1 MSTISL
7 PNLSLVMLVGVSGA
21 GKSTFA
27 ARHFGPFEVVSSDT
41 CRGIV
46 SNDPNDQ
53 AATAPAFELLETIV
67 GKRLEAGLLT
77 VVDATNVKPQDRAR
91 LVKLAR
97 RHHALSAAIVL
108 NLPLAEVKERHRQRT
123 DRNFGVEVLERQHRD
138 LRRGLKHLKREKIHN
153 VFILN
158 SAEEIDNVTIE
169 RVPLKVDRSDLHGP
183 FDIIGDVHGCFDEL
197 TALLEKLGYEL
208 SADGSNAHHPDGRK
222 TIFVGDL
229 VDRGPNSPAVLKLV
243 MGMVSDGNALCVP
256 GNHDSKLVRALDG
269 HNVTTGHGLAETLT
283 QLAGESEEFRKD
295 VRDFIDHLP
304 VHYVLDD
311 GALVVAHAG
320 LPEHLHGRA
329 SGKVRE
335 FALYGATTGKL
346 DENGLPERLDWAADY
361 RGAARVVYGH
371 MEADR
376 LRWVNNT
383 MCIDTGCV
391 FGGKLS
397 ALRYPELENVQVDA
411 KQTWWEAP
419 SRKTTNRPES
429 ELRITDVLDVDGIQ
443 TGRHGRIRIDSGRA
457 AAALETISRFTLAP
471 ERIPYLPPTMS
482 PAPTS
487 QREGFLEHPEEAFR
501 YYAEHTD
508 QVICQE
514 KHMGSRAVLCLIRP
528 GAKTRFGASTYAY
541 TRTGRAFFDG
551 KNPALDEMTK
561 AAERAGLFDQFGD
574 WALLDGEVLP
584 WNLKAQ
590 GLIDDIYAPTAAA
603 GIGAARQLAA
613 ALQAATGRR
622 IEVGGPAP
630 EQTLDELEKFRA
642 AYNRYVDSDNKIQFA
657 PFQVLASED
666 ATWHYKPHSWHLD
679 IANQLVAADSEIYRQ
694 TRCFVLDPSDPEQ
707 VEAASQWWLQL
718 TESGGEG
725 AVVKPMENA
734 AVDRQ
739 VQPGMKVRG
748 REYLR
753 MIYGHDYLHPQ
764 RQEQLKRRNLQ
775 HKQSSALREYAL
787 GIESLERLA
796 AGEPLHRIHVP
807 VFGVLALESEPMDP
821 RL

>member
-46 SNDPNDQ
+46 SNDPNNQ

-97 RHHALSAAIVL
+97 SHHALSAAIVL

-138 LRRGLKHLKREKIHN
+138 LRRGLKHIKREKIHN

-158 SAEEIDNVTIE
+158 SATEIEEVTIE

-183 FDIIGDVHGCFDEL
+183 FDMIGDVHGCFDEL
-197 TALLEKLGYEL
+197 TELLAKLGYQL
-208 SADGSNAHHPDGRK
+208 SADGSDAHHPDGR
-222 TIFVGDL
+222 TAIFVGDL

-243 MGMVSDGNALCVP
+243 MGMVAAGNALCVP

-283 QLAGESEEFRKD
+283 QLADESEEFRKGA
-295 VRDFIDHLP
+295 REFIDHLP

-397 ALRYPELENVQVDA
+397 ALRYPELETVQVDA

-419 SRKTTNRPES
+419 SRSTTNRPES

-443 TGRHGRIRIDSGRA
+443 TGRHGRIRIDSDRA

-471 ERIPYLPPTMS
+471 EKIPYLPPTMS

-501 YYAEHTD
+501 YYAAYTD

-528 GAKTRFGASTYAY
+528 GAKTRFGASSYAY
-541 TRTGRAFFDG
+541 TRTGRDFFDG
-551 KNPALDEMTK
+551 ENLALAKMTE
-561 AAERAGLFDQFGD
+561 AAARAGLFDQFGD
-574 WALLDGEVLP
+574 WVLLDGEMLP

-590 GLIDDIYAPTAAA
+590 GLIDEIYAPTAAA
-603 GIGAARQLAA
+603 GIGAATHLAA
-613 ALQAATGRR
+613 ALQAATDRGV
-622 IEVGGPAP
+622 EVGGPAP

-642 AYNRYVDSDNKIQFA
+642 AYNRYVDSDKKIQFA

-666 ATWHYKPHSWHLD
+666 ATWHHKPHSWHLGV
-679 IANQLVAADSEIYRQ
+679 ANQLVAADSEIYRQ

-707 VEAASQWWLQL
+707 VEAALQWWLQL

-734 AVDRQ
+734 ETSRQ

-764 RQEQLKRRNLQ
+764 RQERLKRRNLQ

>member
-46 SNDPNDQ
+46 SNDPNNQ
-53 AATAPAFELLETIV
+53 AATVPAFELLETIV

-97 RHHALSAAIVL
+97 SHHALSAAIVL
-108 NLPLAEVKERHRQRT
+108 NLPLAEVKERHKQRT

-153 VFILN
+153 VFILD
-158 SAEEIDNVTIE
+158 SAAEIDNVTIE
-169 RVPLKVDRSDLHGP
+169 RVPLKVDRSDLHGS
-183 FDIIGDVHGCFDEL
+183 FDIIGDVHGCYDEL
-197 TALLEKLGYEL
+197 TALLEKLGYDL
-208 SADGSNAHHPDGRK
+208 SADGSNAHHPDGR
-222 TIFVGDL
+222 TAIFVGDL

-243 MGMVSDGNALCVP
+243 MGMVADGNALCVP

-269 HNVTTGHGLAETLT
+269 HNVTTGHGLVETLT
-283 QLAGESEEFRKD
+283 QLAVESEEFRKD

-320 LPEHLHGRA
+320 LPEHFHGRA

-361 RGAARVVYGH
+361 RGAACVVYGH

-397 ALRYPELENVQVDA
+397 ALRYPELETVQVDA

-419 SRKTTNRPES
+419 SRSTINRPES

-443 TGRHGRIRIDSGRA
+443 TGRHGRIRIDSDRA

-471 ERIPYLPPTMS
+471 EKIPYLPPTMS

-487 QREGFLEHPEEAFR
+487 QREGFLEHPEEAFC

-508 QVICQE
+508 KVICQE
-514 KHMGSRAVLCLIRP
+514 KHMGSRVVLCLIRP
-528 GAKTRFGASTYAY
+528 GAKTRFGTSTYAY

-561 AAERAGLFDQFGD
+561 AARRAGLFDQFGD
-574 WALLDGEVLP
+574 WILIDGEMLP

-603 GIGAARQLAA
+603 GIGAERQLSA
-613 ALQAATGRR
+613 ALQAATDRG
-622 IEVGGPAP
+622 IEVGGPVP

-657 PFQVLASED
+657 PFQVLASVD
-666 ATWHYKPHSWHLD
+666 ATWHHKPHSWHLD
-679 IANQLVAADSEIYRQ
+679 IANQLVATDSEIYRQ

-725 AVVKPMENA
+725 VVVKPMENA
-734 AVDRQ
+734 ETSRQ

-753 MIYGHDYLHPQ
+753 MIYGHDYLQPQ
-764 RQEQLKRRNLQ
+764 RQERLKQRNLQ

-807 VFGVLALESEPMDP
+807 VFGVLALESEPMNP